1 VGWGKILKTPVG
13 IDDIS
18 VYIPKLYLELVE
30 EDHPEKPTEFST
42 ARGSDPAK
50 YLNGIGIAK
59 MSIPDNYQDSTVL
72 AANAIYELIE
82 RNYISP
88 ANIARIDIATETG
101 VDESK
106 PVAAYVHGMLE
117 QKYGKGSLNK
127 TSGVE
132 YKFACVS
139 TADALESSLDWAWAG
154 RSNGRVSIVCSTDI
168 ARYPLNTPG
177 EPTQGAGAV
186 AFLVKEN
193 PRLMAFDPVIG
204 TYMEDEDDFW
214 RPLFST
220 TAIVHG
226 KHSEKCYLKAM
237 EGAVDNWAEQA
248 AATGLV
254 KTKPGESL
262 IDHFGPM
269 SFHVPYPKMAEK
281 GFAYLLR
288 HFWRGL
294 PRWNEIVRLIGTE
307 PKAAGYKKRDDLEK
321 AESDYMKRFMETP
334 RFQTEYK
341 DKVAD
346 GLAHARESGNSY
358 SASEKS
364 CLSMLLESKARK
376 GVDLAGRRGGSGNY
390 GSGSKA
396 KASSW
401 ILQEEWS
408 TVAKTFG
415 HTEKLQHRRRISLAE
430 YEALH
435 EAKPLPDERKFVA
448 EPENEFVLVDVTPQ
462 GYRHYKFAD

>member
-1 VGWGKILKTPVG
+1 MGTLKTPVG

-18 VYIPKLYLELVE
+18 VYVPRLYLELVE
-30 EDHPEKPTEFST
+30 EGHPEKPTEFSS
-42 ARGSDPAK
+42 ARGSEPAK
-50 YLNGIGIAK
+50 YLHGIGIAK
-59 MSIPDNYQDSTVL
+59 MSIPDNYQDSSVL
-72 AANAIYELIE
+72 AANAIHELIE
-82 RNYISP
+82 RNYITP
-88 ANIARIDIATETG
+88 GNIARIDIATETG

-117 QKYGKGSLNK
+117 QKYGRGSLNK

-154 RSNGRVSIVCSTDI
+154 RSNGRVSIVCATDI
-168 ARYPLNTPG
+168 AKYPLNTPG

-193 PRLMAFDPVIG
+193 PRLLAFDPVIG

-220 TAIVHG
+220 TAVVHG

-248 AATGLV
+248 SATGLI
-254 KTKPGESL
+254 KTRPGESL

-307 PKAAGYKKRDDLEK
+307 PKAAGHKKREDLER
-321 AESDYMKRFMETP
+321 AESDYMKRFMETS
-334 RFQTEYK
+334 RFLEEYK
-341 DKVAD
+341 EKIAD
-346 GLAHARESGNSY
+346 GLVHARESGNSY

-364 CLSMLLESKARK
+364 CLSMLLESKAKK
-376 GVDLAGRRGGSGNY
+376 GVDLAGKRGGSGNY

-415 HTEKLQHRRRISLAE
+415 HMEKLQHRKGISLAE
-430 YEALH
+430 YETLH
-435 EAKPLPDERKFVA
+435 EGRPLPDERKFLA